1 MKRAAVLGS
10 PIKHSL
16 SPTIHNAA
24 YQKLGVVASYEAHE
38 IDSANLTSFLTEHLK
53 EQEWNCFSLTMPLK
67 EKICEIAKDL
77 DLVLDSQSL
86 RISSAN
92 TLYRQDG
99 RWKGTSTDVT
109 GFSFL
114 LKPYS
119 FDEVTI
125 IGAGGTARA
134 ALEALDDKCL
144 VKIVRRDEGR
154 EKKIRDAFPYRAITF
169 IDWRDVEKAWSSPL
183 VVLAIPIDAETKLV
197 PSFTPPDVLLDAVY
211 SPWLPPLSKL
221 QIDSGKELI
230 SGVELLCAQAL
241 DQIRLMTSAT
251 FDSHDLFDFL
261 KTTAERALTK

>member
-10 PIKHSL
+10 PIQHSL

-24 YQKLGVVASYEAHE
+24 YQKLGIAASYEAHE
-38 IDSANLTSFLTEHLK
+38 VDSAGLSNFLTGNLV
-53 EQEWNCFSLTMPLK
+53 QGDWLGFSLTMPLK
-67 EKICEIAKDL
+67 EKICEIAKNL
-77 DLVLDSQSL
+77 NLVLDAQSL

-92 TLYRQDG
+92 TLFREDG

-109 GFSFL
+109 GFSYL

-119 FDEVTI
+119 FEEVTI

-134 ALEALDDKCL
+134 ALEALDEKC
-144 VKIVRRDEGR
+144 VVRIVRRDQAREEG
-154 EKKIRDAFPYRAITF
+154 IRAAFSNRDISF
-169 IDWRDVEKAWSSPL
+169 IDWKDVAEAWTSPL
-183 VVLAIPIDAETKLV
+183 VVLAVPIDAEKNLV
-197 PSFTPPDVLLDAVY
+197 SSFTPPEVLLDAVY

-221 QIDSGKELI
+221 QIDSGKKLI

-251 FDSHDLFDFL
+251 FDSHELFDFL